1 MHRRILLLRKVERTV
16 SLSNPLE
23 SLTAFYYRSLSM
35 SGLINPISLANPN
48 SIGLANTSSVP
59 SGDGEVF
66 QKMFANALG
75 TVTGAQADAD
85 TAVEDV
91 LSGRS
96 QDIHQAMIAT
106 QKADLTFQEF
116 MAVKNKLTSA
126 YSTIMG
132 MQL

>member
-1 MHRRILLLRKVERTV
+1 
-16 SLSNPLE
+16 
-23 SLTAFYYRSLSM
+23 M
-35 SGLINPISLANPN
+35 SGLINPISLANPT
-48 SIGLANTSSVP
+48 SVRLADASPVP
-59 SGDGEVF
+59 SGGGNAFKE
-66 QKMFANALG
+66 MFENALG
-75 TVTGAQADAD
+75 TVSGAQADAD

-91 LSGRS
+91 LSGKS

-106 QKADLTFQEF
+106 QNADLTFQEF